1 MYLIRIIKEVLLK
14 FLSLFPFFRKR
25 IGLYREYKSYPH
37 VPGHYYSLIPD
48 LEEVKLRKE
57 KIFRNEN
64 IYAID
69 LRLEHQLKL
78 LNELKEFYKQVPYKF
93 SDLSTDQ
100 KLNYRYKAGNEY
112 YRYGDAIFLFCMMLH
127 LKPGRIIEVGSGHS
141 SAMMLD
147 INENF
152 LHNSV
157 HLTFIEPFPEER
169 LCGLLKEADRKNT
182 VVLKSFVQETDMEI
196 YKSLEVN
203 DILFIDSS
211 HVSKPGSDVNFIIF
225 DILPILKPGV
235 VIHFHDIFFPFELP
249 DSWVLENKWFWNEN
263 YILRAFLM
271 NNPDYEIML
280 FNNLLYRKHRSWLK
294 KEMPDTLIDWQHT
307 GSIWINKIR

>member
-1 MYLIRIIKEVLLK
+1 MYLTRLIKKVSFK
-14 FLSLFPFFRKR
+14 FLSFFPFFKKR
-25 IGLYREYKSYPH
+25 LELYREYKSYPH

-57 KIFRNEN
+57 KIFHNEN
-64 IYAID
+64 IDGID
-69 LRLEHQLKL
+69 LGLEHQLEL
-78 LNELKEFYKQVPYKF
+78 LNELKEFYKQIPYNF
-93 SDLSTDQ
+93 SDPLTDQ
-100 KLNYRYKAGNEY
+100 KLSYRYKTGNEY

-127 LKPGRIIEVGSGHS
+127 LKPRRIIEVGSGHS

-169 LCGLLKEADRKNT
+169 LCGLLQKEDRKNT
-182 VVLKSFVQETDMEI
+182 VVLKSFVQETDVEI
-196 YKSLEVN
+196 YKSLEAN

-211 HVSKPGSDVNFIIF
+211 HVSKPGSDVNFIVF

-235 VIHFHDIFFPFELP
+235 VIHFHDVFFPFELP
-249 DSWVLENKWFWNEN
+249 ASWVLKRKWFWNEN

-271 NNPDYEIML
+271 NNPDYEIIL
-280 FNNLLYRKHRSWLK
+280 FNNFLYRKHRLWFE
-294 KEMPDTLIDWQHT
+294 KEMPEALIDWEHT
-307 GSIWINKIR
+307 GSIWIRKIR